1 MVNYTAEDFVIE
13 SFGSTYYPDHTV
25 FRVFAPYYDKLDL
38 LMNNN
43 RYPLFKKGFCF
54 ENTVYGNCEFA
65 RYHFEGEG
73 FSFKDPFAYAS
84 DEYGSIVLDPAKFN
98 KEKIIPKTVSKA
110 KIIYECSIRD
120 FSADPSYPG
129 KYKKTFRALSESDL
143 KKDGEPLG
151 LDYLEYLG
159 ITHLQLMPIM
169 DYDNDKTDY
178 NWGYNP
184 IAYNHVKKDYLYEQD
199 DPYAFVNELREV
211 INVLHKRN
219 IRVTFDVVFN
229 HVYDRKKNDLGKM
242 LKGHLYRYKEDGTLA
257 NGTLVGN
264 EVKSED
270 PFIRAYIVEMVKRYL
285 HLFDVDGIRMDLMG
299 ISDLETVNLI
309 MKTLRKEKA
318 DFQVYGEGWN
328 MGDVLPEKDRA
339 SILNA
344 DRMPDVMMFNDF
356 FRETIIHYISGNN
369 TIVNNVKNALAADPS
384 YLDMHHTLNY
394 VECHDNYT
402 MYDRMMLYK
411 SDEEKW
417 LSLLR
422 CKLALS
428 LILIA
433 RGASFIHAGEEFL
446 RTKYGLRDSY
456 NASDE
461 INALDWNL
469 RTRHKELC
477 SYLKDLIRIRKENSD
492 FDDKDAAVDFSEYYE
507 CLIYNIGNLKIIIN
521 PSTNDYIYD
530 DETEYDVLLS
540 DRGAIE
546 YRSKIITISALS
558 IVICK
563 V

>member
-1 MVNYTAEDFVIE
+1 
-13 SFGSTYYPDHTV
+13 
-25 FRVFAPYYDKLDL
+25 
-38 LMNNN
+38 
-43 RYPLFKKGFCF
+43 
-54 ENTVYGNCEFA
+54 
-65 RYHFEGEG
+65 
-73 FSFKDPFAYAS
+73 
-84 DEYGSIVLDPAKFN
+84 
-98 KEKIIPKTVSKA
+98 
-110 KIIYECSIRD
+110 
-120 FSADPSYPG
+120 
-129 KYKKTFRALSESDL
+129 
-143 KKDGEPLG
+143 
-151 LDYLEYLG
+151 
-159 ITHLQLMPIM
+159 
-169 DYDNDKTDY
+169 
-178 NWGYNP
+178 
-184 IAYNHVKKDYLYEQD
+184 
-199 DPYAFVNELREV
+199 
-211 INVLHKRN
+211 
-219 IRVTFDVVFN
+219 
-229 HVYDRKKNDLGKM
+229 
-242 LKGHLYRYKEDGTLA
+242 
-257 NGTLVGN
+257 
-264 EVKSED
+264 
-270 PFIRAYIVEMVKRYL
+270 
-285 HLFDVDGIRMDLMG
+285 
-299 ISDLETVNLI
+299 
-309 MKTLRKEKA
+309 
-318 DFQVYGEGWN
+318 
-328 MGDVLPEKDRA
+328 
-339 SILNA
+339 
-344 DRMPDVMMFNDF
+344 MPDVMMFNDF

-492 FDDKDAAVDFSEYYE
+492 FDDEDAAVDFSEYYE